1 MYNFHI
7 HLSLSYQLN
16 IDCYNYNMYYES
28 LLIMTNQKPI
38 TDTKMIKKPKL
49 TLQKSILKDSK
60 RGRKELQS
68 NKKTMNKMKIVS
80 P

>member
-1 MYNFHI
+1 
-7 HLSLSYQLN
+7 
-16 IDCYNYNMYYES
+16 MYYES